1 MVQSVLLNIDLLHI
15 IFDNFEYQDDMFNG
29 LLVNSYWASVIVGK
43 LWKKPIWKSPSVFQ
57 KFIRTL
63 RNSTTLFEYNRM
75 VQYLIFS
82 SCSPSHVE
90 ISIPAADIKL
100 IAERCNNIKHITFT
114 RTFSADTISMLLE
127 HSPGLISSV
136 ISGQNL
142 STLSHA
148 LQPIRNGNCS
158 KLQYLELKNWKSEW
172 MQHDILRDIGK
183 QCPMLTTLLIA
194 SSLVTNIL
202 ASLIVSSF
210 PNLQTFTCSTITGSG
225 FTILTSGCPKLKSLS
240 LEFPYI
246 SIETAM
252 TIATEFPPL
261 ESFSLRIGSYR
272 GFDHFVKL
280 WVHAQHHLRHIE
292 LNSARGL
299 SDDSFLPIAQY
310 CHQLESIELRVC
322 TNLTDISISA
332 LAKYRNIKL
341 KKFTIINCNQIT
353 DASISDLSRHCPN
366 LCKVSITGCLNITHV
381 SLSTIVQSCQG
392 LIEFAFTS
400 RPRMT
405 PAVILTLAQFE
416 RCLLEILDIKSDDM
430 ATADVTVKQPYP
442 KFDLALM
449 EKLAISCPHLR
460 ILGLNFNMAG
470 LDSDDLIS
478 VMHKF
483 QNLEQLDIS
492 NKEFKKEHIKELE
505 THRRLK
511 EVRFIGSDVLDQDA
525 KIYLAYRK
533 SKVKCQGPFIMFN

>member
-1 MVQSVLLNIDLLHI
+1 MAHSVLLNIDLLYI
-15 IFDNFEYQDDMFNG
+15 IFDNFEYQDDLFNG
-29 LLVNSYWASVIVGK
+29 LLVNSYWTSVIVGK
-43 LWKKPIWKSPSVFQ
+43 LWKKPIWKSPSVFR

-63 RNSTTLFEYNRM
+63 RNPTTSFEYNLM
-75 VQYLIFS
+75 IQYLIFS
-82 SCSPSHVE
+82 SYSPFHIE
-90 ISIPAADIKL
+90 ISIPAVDIKL
-100 IAERCNNIKHITFT
+100 IAERCNNVKHITFA
-114 RTFSADTISMLLE
+114 RSFSADTISMFLE

-142 STLSHA
+142 STLSRA
-148 LQPIRNGNCS
+148 IQPIRNGNCS

-172 MQHDILRDIGK
+172 MQFDILRDIGK
-183 QCPMLTTLLIA
+183 QCPMLTTLLIS
-194 SSLVTNIL
+194 SSLVTNLL
-202 ASLIVSSF
+202 ASVIVASF

-225 FTILTSGCPKLKSLS
+225 FTILMSGCPKLKSLS

-252 TIATEFPPL
+252 NIASEFPPL
-261 ESFSLRIGSYR
+261 ESFSLRISSYR
-272 GFDHFVKL
+272 GFDHFTKL
-280 WVHAQHHLRHIE
+280 WVHSQHHLRHIE
-292 LNSARGL
+292 LNFARGL

-310 CHQLESIELRVC
+310 CHQLESIELRTC
-322 TNLTDISISA
+322 TNLTDISVST
-332 LAKYRNIKL
+332 LAKYRNINL
-341 KKFTIINCNQIT
+341 RKFTIMHCNQIT
-353 DASISDLSRHCPN
+353 DVGISELSQHCPN
-366 LCKVSITGCLNITHV
+366 LCKVSMIGCLNITHV
-381 SLSTIVQSCQG
+381 SLSMIVQNCQG
-392 LIEFAFTS
+392 LVEFAFTS

-405 PAVILTLAQFE
+405 PTVILTLVQFK
-416 RCLLEILDIKSDDM
+416 RYMLEILDIRSDDM

-449 EKLAISCPHLR
+449 EKLAITCPHIR
-460 ILGLNFNMAG
+460 FLGLNFNMVG
-470 LDSDDLIS
+470 LNSDDLIS

-511 EVRFIGSDVLDQDA
+511 EVRFIGSYALDQDA
-525 KIYLAYRK
+525 KLYLAYRK